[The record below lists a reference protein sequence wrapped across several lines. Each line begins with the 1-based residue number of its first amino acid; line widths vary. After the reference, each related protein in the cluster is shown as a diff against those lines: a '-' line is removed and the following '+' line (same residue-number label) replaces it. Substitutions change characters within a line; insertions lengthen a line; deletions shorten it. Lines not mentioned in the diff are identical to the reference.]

1 MLLAAQRLIL
11 HRPPDRPTGRN
22 PLPRAGRPA
31 DAREE
36 DAWSE
41 SYQQEIPIFRE
52 IFGYDHVPLQPAD
65 IDWEPSSEEENAD
78 VGPV

>member
-1 MLLAAQRLIL
+1 MSEDYSWGSVASSQASE
-11 HRPPDRPTGRN
+11 
-22 PLPRAGRPA
+22 RATMETA
-31 DAREE
+31 DWSGEE

-41 SYQQEIPIFRE
+41 GHQQEIPIFRE
-52 IFGYDHVPLQPAD
+52 IFGYEHVPLQPAD